1 MKQPLGALV
10 AGKQV
15 EEWSKFYG
23 QRKRALW
30 GWGGGAVRWAGAV
43 GVPGKER
50 ETEVCGWRGGGAG
63 GGV

>member
-1 MKQPLGALV
+1 MTVMNEAASGALV

-30 GWGGGAVRWAGAV
+30 GL
-43 GVPGKER
+43 
-50 ETEVCGWRGGGAG
+50 G
-63 GGV
+63 GGVGGG

>member
-1 MKQPLGALV
+1 MTLMNEAASGDTGR
-10 AGKQV
+10 GKQV

-30 GWGGGAVRWAGAV
+30 GWGRGAGAV

-50 ETEVCGWRGGGAG
+50 ERQRCVRSLGHE
-63 GGV
+63 